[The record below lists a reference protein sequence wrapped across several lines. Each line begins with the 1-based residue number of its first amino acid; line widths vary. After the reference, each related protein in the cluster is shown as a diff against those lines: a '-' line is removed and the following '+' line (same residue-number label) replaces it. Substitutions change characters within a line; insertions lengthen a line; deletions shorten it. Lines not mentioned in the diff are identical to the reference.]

1 MCGDLI
7 APKPHFPHQFATDSP
22 VSHEE
27 PYSGCPEYDSAS
39 ASTWRAGELRAMDSK
54 RTQSTNVS
62 QLLALQQEARTH
74 AAKYDWFAEHL
85 RSGFTSYV
93 DLVEGYYAI
102 RNKQEW
108 YARGRA
114 RVALAFGLF
123 QDRNLQE
130 GDIPYIVRFPRLT
143 PEMGALE
150 AARFKRLNKDCNDLR
165 YLGYEALTALDILEM
180 DLDETVKPTFLS
192 QYQSYEIP
200 IKKSDDWQDPIDP
213 GSLDVAVLTQH
224 PEAHYHLIA
233 LFRIGGLIDFA
244 NPRPVIA
251 RPDNSEDA
259 PGLQGHL
266 WQNRSPGGA
275 HSMSQLEANGVGA
288 DLLTVYSRFWEHLK
302 GSLKQDK
309 TPITA
314 ASSVSS
320 PDIEYDEKDMLP
332 AGKFP
337 KEIQD
342 RLRKA
347 NKPGR
352 SYKPVRSIQ
361 VGNVTLYSSSDA
373 VRNWPEAFASTDDR
387 E

>member
-1 MCGDLI
+1 M
-7 APKPHFPHQFATDSP
+7 
-22 VSHEE
+22 E
-27 PYSGCPEYDSAS
+27 
-39 ASTWRAGELRAMDSK
+39 SK
-54 RTQSTNVS
+54 RTQSANVS
-62 QLLALQQEARTH
+62 QLLALQQEARTYASKH
-74 AAKYDWFAEHL
+74 DWFAEHL
-85 RSGFTSYV
+85 RSGFKPYV
-93 DLVEGYYAI
+93 DLVEDYYAI

-114 RVALAFGLF
+114 RVALTFGSF
-123 QDRNLQE
+123 RDRHLQE
-130 GDIPYIVRFPRLT
+130 GDIPYIVRFPRMT
-143 PEMGALE
+143 PEMEALE
-150 AARFKRLNKDCNDLR
+150 AARYKRQNKDTSDLR
-165 YLGYEALTALDILEM
+165 FPGFEALTALDILEM
-180 DLDETVKPTFLS
+180 DIDETVKRSFLS
-192 QYQSYEIP
+192 QYLCYEIP

-213 GSLDVAVLTQH
+213 SSLDVAVLTQH

-251 RPDNSEDA
+251 RPDNSGDA

-302 GSLKQDK
+302 GSLKREK

-320 PDIEYDEKDMLP
+320 PDIKYNEKDMLP

-347 NKPGR
+347 SKPGR
-352 SYKPVRSIQ
+352 LSKPVRSIR